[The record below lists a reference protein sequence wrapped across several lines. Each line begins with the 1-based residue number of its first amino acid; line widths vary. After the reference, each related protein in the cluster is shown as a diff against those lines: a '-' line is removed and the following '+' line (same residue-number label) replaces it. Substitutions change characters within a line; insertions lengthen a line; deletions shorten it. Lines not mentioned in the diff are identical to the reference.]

1 MDGRTMAYDF
11 EKYRSKRE
19 KVLGVRKRGM
29 SFGAV
34 AGLVAAVIVLGLGG
48 VAVPKTITYFSTKNL
63 DDAIYK
69 LADSGTWDKKI
80 VGEIDGLPG
89 VRAALTDNHD
99 TRLVITFDRDESGPE
114 KFKVV
119 FNRES
124 LDAELLNRM
133 GHRQR
138 KVILEK
144 EAAFEAS

>member
-1 MDGRTMAYDF
+1 MAYDF

-19 KVLGVRKRGM
+19 KVLGVRKRGL
-29 SFGAV
+29 SFGTV
-34 AGLVAAVIVLGLGG
+34 AALVAAVIVIGLGG
-48 VAVPKTITYFSTKNL
+48 VAVPRTIAYFSTRNL

-69 LADSGTWDKKI
+69 LADSGKWDQQVVSDI
-80 VGEIDGLPG
+80 GDLPG
-89 VRAALTDNHD
+89 VRSALTDNHD
-99 TRLVITFDRDESGPE
+99 TRLVITFDRNESGPE

-119 FNRES
+119 FGSEG

-133 GHRQR
+133 GHRER

>member
-1 MDGRTMAYDF
+1 MAYDF

-19 KVLGVRKRGM
+19 KVLGVRSRGL

-34 AGLVAAVIVLGLGG
+34 AGLVATVIVLGLGG
-48 VAVPKTITYFSTKNL
+48 VAVPKTVAYFSTKNL

-69 LADSGTWDKKI
+69 LADSGKWEQKV
-80 VGEIDGLPG
+80 VGEIGGLPG
-89 VRAALTDNHD
+89 VRSALTDNHD
-99 TRLVITFDRDESGPE
+99 ARLVITFDRHESGPE

-119 FNRES
+119 FGREG

-133 GHRQR
+133 GHRER

-144 EAAFEAS
+144 EAAFEAL